1 MGKQRLA
8 RLLGVRTPTSR
19 RLQERFRG
27 ETQGHGT
34 HPDCVRVRQIKAV
47 HPEWGAHR
55 IAQALAISIDHAKL
69 HLARYLGAQSGATQA
84 AASRMGTPLPDGIPV
99 QTELPADG
107 SELQDT
113 TQGDARDL
121 SYRGTQIRSVDDL
134 MVTAKIDTHIWS
146 LSRHS
151 LSMTERHA
159 KNPVT
164 GELEIQRFSLIRAN
178 LRRRTP
184 ELYLESVLT
193 SMLDLFR
200 KAAPE
205 RPAIVQRLPTAGML
219 EISIMDL
226 HLGKFCSAAE
236 GGRAYDPD
244 IAERMYLTALDDL
257 LAKASVFK
265 PERILLP
272 TGNDFLNTDSL
283 GRMTTAGTLQDE
295 SITWKESFLRG
306 RLLLIKAI
314 DRLRQIAPVDVV
326 MIPGNHDSQRL
337 YYLGQLLEAWFHRTA
352 DVHVECCQAPRH
364 YVVYGRN
371 LIGFAHGHNER
382 HDKLPI
388 IMATERPTEW
398 GMTTHREYHLGHLHS
413 KQLKMFVPTADHQ
426 GVLVRIIPS
435 LCPPDSWHAA
445 MGYSGKLGA
454 EAYYWDSE
462 QGCVATFTHSPA

>member
-69 HLARYLGAQSGATQA
+69 HLARYLGAQSGA
-84 AASRMGTPLPDGIPV
+84 
-99 QTELPADG
+99 
-107 SELQDT
+107 
-113 TQGDARDL
+113 
-121 SYRGTQIRSVDDL
+121 
-134 MVTAKIDTHIWS
+134 
-146 LSRHS
+146 
-151 LSMTERHA
+151 
-159 KNPVT
+159 
-164 GELEIQRFSLIRAN
+164 
-178 LRRRTP
+178 
-184 ELYLESVLT
+184 
-193 SMLDLFR
+193 
-200 KAAPE
+200 
-205 RPAIVQRLPTAGML
+205 
-219 EISIMDL
+219 
-226 HLGKFCSAAE
+226 
-236 GGRAYDPD
+236 
-244 IAERMYLTALDDL
+244 
-257 LAKASVFK
+257 
-265 PERILLP
+265 
-272 TGNDFLNTDSL
+272 
-283 GRMTTAGTLQDE
+283 
-295 SITWKESFLRG
+295 
-306 RLLLIKAI
+306 
-314 DRLRQIAPVDVV
+314 
-326 MIPGNHDSQRL
+326 NHNSQRL

-462 QGCVATFTHSPA
+462 QRCVATFTHSPA